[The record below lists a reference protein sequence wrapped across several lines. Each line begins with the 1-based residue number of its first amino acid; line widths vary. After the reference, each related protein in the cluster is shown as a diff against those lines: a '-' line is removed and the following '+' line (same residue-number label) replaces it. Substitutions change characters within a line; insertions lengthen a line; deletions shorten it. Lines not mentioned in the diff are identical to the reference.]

1 MARHV
6 NINMLSG
13 HPAILN
19 YEFALS
25 GDKDP
30 RPQRK
35 RTTRHGATL
44 CGHRAGCRRAP
55 RPSTATLP
63 AITVKC
69 QFVVSDIDPMP
80 RRGGDILCY
89 NLRFAG
95 VGKTHKR
102 RTNYGNRATN
112 NESG

>member
-1 MARHV
+1 
-6 NINMLSG
+6 MLSG
-13 HPAILN
+13 HAAIL
-19 YEFALS
+19 YDEFALS
-25 GDKDP
+25 RYEDP

-35 RTTRHGATL
+35 GTAGHRPAL
-44 CGHRAGCRRAP
+44 CRHRAGCRGAS
-55 RPSTATLP
+55 RPFAATLP
-63 AITVKC
+63 AITEKC
-69 QFVVSDIDPMP
+69 QFVISDIDPMP